1 MPPIKIV
8 TVKFT
13 DAEAKHVE
21 KLLAKHRNDPVAI
34 RAAYTLSSAPR
45 RTGKLN

>member
-1 MPPIKIV
+1 MAKII

-13 DAEAKHVE
+13 DAEAKHIE
-21 KLLAKHRNDPVAI
+21 KLLAKNKNDPVAI

-45 RTGKLN
+45 RAGKLN